1 VSAVNASS
9 GSIGSAAP
17 RVSVVAPCF
26 NEEGVLPEFVRRMA
40 AACEAAAPG
49 DYEIVL
55 VNDGSRDATWPCVK
69 ALAAARPGIVGLN
82 LARNHGHQLAVTAG
96 LARARGERVLV
107 IDADLQDPPEL
118 LGALMVKMDEG
129 ADVVYARRRRRASE
143 RPLKRA
149 TAWLYYRVLRR
160 LTEVDI
166 PQDTGDF
173 RLMSRRIVDRL
184 NAMPEQD
191 RFLRGMVAW
200 LGGAQSELEYDRQP
214 RFAGKTGYS
223 FAKMA
228 GLAMAGVT
236 SFSTLPLRLA
246 GGAAA
251 AGAFGAVALAI
262 YVVAGFLTG
271 RAAPGWTS
279 LALIVI
285 FFSTVQLACL
295 GILGAYVG
303 RIFLQVKGRPL
314 YLIDEIVSS
323 EAAGDAEAGTPRLE
337 ALVGGR

>member
-1 VSAVNASS
+1 MGGVSAMP
-9 GSIGSAAP
+9 P
-17 RVSVVAPCF
+17 RLSVVAPCF
-26 NEEGVLPEFVRRMA
+26 NEAVALPEFVRRMA
-40 AACEAAAPG
+40 AACEAVAPG
-49 DYEIVL
+49 DHEILL
-55 VNDGSRDATWPCVK
+55 VNDGSRDATWPCIK
-69 ALAAARPGIVGLN
+69 ALALSRPGIVGLN
-82 LARNHGHQLAVTAG
+82 LTRNHGHQLAVTAG

-118 LGALMVKMDEG
+118 LGPLMAKMDEG
-129 ADVVYARRRRRASE
+129 PDVVYARRRSRASE
-143 RPLKRA
+143 RPFKRA
-149 TAWLYYRVLRR
+149 TAWLYYRLLRR

-166 PQDTGDF
+166 PSDTGDF
-173 RLMSRRIVDRL
+173 RLMSRRIVERL

-200 LGGAQSELEYDRQP
+200 LGGAQSELLYDREP
-214 RFAGKTGYS
+214 RFAGQTGYTL
-223 FAKMA
+223 AKMA
-228 GLAMAGVT
+228 GLAVAGVT

-246 GGAAA
+246 GAMAI
-251 AGAFGAVALAI
+251 AGALGAVALAI
-262 YVVAGFLTG
+262 YVIAAFLAG

-314 YLIDEIVSS
+314 YLIDEVVSS
-323 EAAGDAEAGTPRLE
+323 ETASDEAAARLE
-337 ALVGGR
+337 AVVGRR

>member
-1 VSAVNASS
+1 MNTLDAAS
-9 GSIGSAAP
+9 GGP
-17 RVSVVAPCF
+17 TLSVVAPCF
-26 NEEGVLPEFVRRMA
+26 NEEAALPEFVRRMA
-40 AACEAAAPG
+40 AACETVAPG
-49 DYEIVL
+49 GFEIVL

-69 ALAAARPGIVGLN
+69 ALAVSRSGIVGLN
-82 LARNHGHQLAVTAG
+82 LSRHHGHQLAVTAG
-96 LARARGERVLV
+96 LARARGARVLV

-118 LGALMVKMDEG
+118 LDPLMARMDEG
-129 ADVVYARRRRRASE
+129 HDVVYARRRSRVSE

-149 TAWLYYRVLRR
+149 TAWLYYRVLRG
-160 LTEVDI
+160 LADIDI
-166 PQDTGDF
+166 PKDTGDF

-200 LGGAQSELEYDRQP
+200 LGGAQSELEYDREP
-214 RFAGKTGYS
+214 RFAGRTAYT

-228 GLAMAGVT
+228 ALAVAGVT

-246 GGAAA
+246 GAMAA
-251 AGAFGAVALAI
+251 AGALGAVALAV
-262 YVVAGFLTG
+262 YVIAGFLAG
-271 RAAPGWTS
+271 RAAHGWTS

-314 YLIDEIVSS
+314 YLIDEIVTSNAS
-323 EAAGDAEAGTPRLE
+323 QEAAGAGESPPRLE
-337 ALVGGR
+337 ALLGGR